1 MIKKSRITFTSNP
14 VRLGRGEVSY
24 FFPRLKNFVPYV
36 KIMVHTRDLS
46 VNELLGI
53 YHTLLSFFG
62 EQGWWPA
69 DTSFEVMVGAIL
81 TQNTAWRN
89 VERAIENLKGEGVLT
104 PPGLWGIDE
113 ARLAELIRPAG
124 YYNVKAKRLKS
135 LMQFLDTG
143 YGGDLTRM
151 FSEPLSRLREKI
163 LAVKGIGPE
172 TADSILL
179 YAGAK
184 PIFVIDAYTRRI
196 LSRHAMITDGAS
208 YGDIQDL
215 FMRSLPQDVSL
226 YKEYHALFVR
236 LAKTFCKTKPHCAGC
251 PLEEGWPTS
260 SVK

>member
-1 MIKKSRITFTSNP
+1 MKDFLCHYPGTKRDFPWWRVRGIPPYREVEGGYQGFFMGRDEKKT
-14 VRLGRGEVSY
+14 LMRG
-24 FFPRLKNFVPYV
+24 
-36 KIMVHTRDLS
+36 
-46 VNELLGI
+46 

-69 DTSFEVMVGAIL
+69 DTPFEVMIGAVL

-89 VERAIENLKGEGVLT
+89 VERAINNLKEEGILS
-104 PPGLWGIDE
+104 PRGLRGVNE

-124 YYNVKAKRLKS
+124 YYNVKAKRLKG
-135 LMQFLDTG
+135 LMAFLDG
-143 YGGDLTRM
+143 EYRGDLRRM
-151 FSEPLSRLREKI
+151 FNEPLPSLRTKI
-163 LAVKGIGPE
+163 LGVKGIGPE

-179 YAGAK
+179 YAGDK

-196 LSRHAMITDGAS
+196 LSRHGVITDGTS
-208 YGDIQDL
+208 YDDVQGL
-215 FMRSLPQDVSL
+215 FLRSLPQDVPL

-236 LAKTFCKTKPHCAGC
+236 LAKTFCKTKPLCTGC